1 MKLIH
6 LTDTHLTTPGR
17 SLYGIDPLA
26 RLQAAVE
33 HIAHQHADAEL
44 CVVTGDLTHWGEAAA
59 YASLRECLQML
70 PMPVLPLIGNH
81 DDRGRFRA
89 AFPETPVDDNGFVQ
103 WTQDTS
109 AGRFILLD
117 TVIGDADP
125 RNPSAGYFDAGRLE
139 WMRAQLDRA
148 QADATPVFLF
158 MHHPPFGV
166 GIAAFDDINLVAED
180 ARAFGALL
188 RGYGPIRGQIRHL
201 FFGHIHRP
209 ISGSWHGIP
218 FSTLPAT
225 AHQSGLDFLAETDRF
240 THEAPGYGVVLI
252 TPEQV
257 TVHISDF
264 LYRGPQ
270 IDPGSERLRD

>member
-17 SLYGIDPLA
+17 TLYGIDPLA
-26 RLQAAVE
+26 RLNAAVA

-44 CVVTGDLTHWGEAAA
+44 CVVTGDLTHWGEPAA
-59 YASLRECLQML
+59 YVSLRDVLQRL
-70 PMPVLPLIGNH
+70 PMTVLPLIGNH
-81 DDRGRFRA
+81 DSRAAFCA
-89 AFPETPVDDNGFVQ
+89 AFPEVPRDASGFVQ
-103 WTQDTS
+103 FTHDTS
-109 AGRFILLD
+109 AGRLILLD
-117 TVIGDADP
+117 TVLGDAAP
-125 RNPSAGYFDAGRLE
+125 GRKSAGYFDAGRIDWL
-139 WMRAQLDRA
+139 RQQLDAA
-148 QADATPVFLF
+148 QQDGVAVFLF

-166 GIAAFDDINLVAED
+166 GIPAFDDINLVAAD
-180 ARAFGALL
+180 ALEFGALL
-188 RGYGPIRGQIRHL
+188 RGYRHIRHL

-225 AHQSGLDFLAETDRF
+225 AHQSGLDFLADTDLF

-252 TPEQV
+252 QPEQV

-264 LYRGPQ
+264 LYNGPLF
-270 IDPGSERLRD
+270 DPASERL

>member
-17 SLYGIDPLA
+17 TLYGIDPLA
-26 RLQAAVE
+26 RLNAAVD
-33 HIAHQHADAEL
+33 HIARQHAGAER
-44 CVVTGDLTHWGEAAA
+44 CVVTGALTHWGERAA
-59 YASLRECLQML
+59 YASLRDALDRL

-81 DDRGRFRA
+81 DDRATFRA
-89 AFPETPVDDNGFVQ
+89 AYPEIPVDASGFVQ
-103 WTQDTS
+103 WTRDTS

-117 TVIGDADP
+117 TVLGDAAQG
-125 RNPSAGYFDAGRLE
+125 RKSAGYFDAGRVDWL
-139 WMRAQLDRA
+139 RQQLDVA
-148 QADATPVFLF
+148 QADAVPVFLF

-166 GIAAFDDINLVAED
+166 GIAAFDEINLVADD
-180 ARAFGALL
+180 AREFGALL
-188 RGYGPIRGQIRHL
+188 RGYSHIRHL

-225 AHQSGLDFLAETDRF
+225 AHQSGLDFLTDADLF

-270 IDPGSERLRD
+270 IDPASERL

>member
-17 SLYGIDPLA
+17 TLYGIDPLA
-26 RLQAAVE
+26 RLKAALD
-33 HIAHQHADAEL
+33 HIHIQHADAEL
-44 CVVTGDLTHWGEAAA
+44 CVITGDLTHWGEAAA
-59 YASLRECLQML
+59 YDSLRETLRAL
-70 PMPVLPLIGNH
+70 PLPVLPIIGNH
-81 DDRGRFRA
+81 DDRSRFRS
-89 AFPETPVDDNGFVQ
+89 AFPEVPTDESGFVQ

-109 AGRFILLD
+109 VGRFILLD
-117 TVIGDADP
+117 TVIGDAAQG
-125 RNPSAGYFDAGRLE
+125 RKSAGYFDAGRVDWL
-139 WMRAQLDRA
+139 RARLDAA
-148 QADATPVFLF
+148 QAEGVPVFLF

-166 GIAAFDDINLVAED
+166 GIAAFDEINLVADD
-180 ARAFGALL
+180 ALAFGALL
-188 RGYGPIRGQIRHL
+188 RQYRHIRHL

-225 AHQSGLDFLAETDRF
+225 AHQSGLDFLSGTDLF

-264 LYRGPQ
+264 TYRGPQ
-270 IDPGSERLRD
+270 IDPASERLQG

>member
-17 SLYGIDPLA
+17 KLYGIDPLA
-26 RLQAAVE
+26 RLNAAVT
-33 HIAHQHADAEL
+33 HIARQHADAEL
-44 CVVTGDLTHWGEAAA
+44 CVVTGDLTHWGEPAA
-59 YASLRECLQML
+59 YVSLREALGRL

-81 DDRGRFRA
+81 DDRARFRA
-89 AFPETPVDDNGFVQ
+89 AFPEVPVDTNGFVQ

-117 TVIGDADP
+117 TVLSDAVQGP
-125 RNPSAGYFDAGRLE
+125 KSAGYFGATRMDWLR
-139 WMRAQLDRA
+139 RQLDSAR
-148 QADATPVFLF
+148 ADATAVFLF

-166 GIAAFDDINLVAED
+166 GIAAFDEINLRADD
-180 ARAFGALL
+180 AREFGALL
-188 RGYGPIRGQIRHL
+188 SQYSNIRHL

-209 ISGSWHGIP
+209 ISGSWRGIP

-225 AHQSGLDFLAETDRF
+225 AHQSGLDFHRETDLF

-264 LYRGPQ
+264 LYSGPQ
-270 IDPGSERLRD
+270 IDPASERL

>member
-17 SLYGIDPLA
+17 LLYGIDPLA
-26 RLQAAVE
+26 RLQAAVA
-33 HIAHQHADAEL
+33 HIVHHHADAEL
-44 CVVTGDLTHWGEAAA
+44 CVVTGDLTHWGEPAA
-59 YASLRECLQML
+59 YACLRDALRPL

-81 DDRGRFRA
+81 DARTNFRA
-89 AFPETPVDDNGFVQ
+89 AFPEVPVDADGFVQ
-103 WTQDTS
+103 RTQDTS

-117 TVIGDADP
+117 TVIGDAAP
-125 RNPSAGYFDAGRLE
+125 GRKSAGCFDAGRIDWL
-139 WMRAQLDRA
+139 RARLDAA
-148 QADATPVFLF
+148 QADGVPVFLC

-166 GIAAFDDINLVAED
+166 GIAAFDDINLVADD

-188 RGYGPIRGQIRHL
+188 RQYSHIRHL

-209 ISGSWHGIP
+209 ISGSWHGIA

-225 AHQSGLDFLAETDRF
+225 AYQSGLDFRAETDLF

-264 LYRGPQ
+264 LYCGPR
-270 IDPGSERLRD
+270 IDPASERP

>member
-33 HIAHQHADAEL
+33 HIARQHADAEL

-59 YASLRECLQML
+59 YASLRDCLELL

-81 DDRGRFRA
+81 DHRGRFRA
-89 AFPETPVDDNGFVQ
+89 AFPEVPVDENGFVQ
-103 WTQDTS
+103 WTHDTS
-109 AGRFILLD
+109 VGRFILLD
-117 TVIGDADP
+117 TVLGDADQ
-125 RNPSAGYFDAGRLE
+125 RCPSAGYFDAGRVE
-139 WMRAQLDRA
+139 WLRAQLDRA
-148 QADATPVFLF
+148 QTDAAPVFLF

-166 GIAAFDDINLVAED
+166 GIPAFDEINLVAED
-180 ARAFGALL
+180 AREFGDLL
-188 RGYGPIRGQIRHL
+188 RGYDHIRHL

-225 AHQSGLDFLAETDRF
+225 AHQSGLDFLTETDQF

-264 LYRGPQ
+264 LYRGPR
-270 IDPGSERLRD
+270 IDPGSERLHG

>member
-17 SLYGIDPLA
+17 TLYGIDPLA
-26 RLQAAVE
+26 RLNAAVD
-33 HIAHQHADAEL
+33 HIARQHANAEL
-44 CVVTGDLTHWGEAAA
+44 CVVTGDLTHWGESAA
-59 YASLRECLQML
+59 YASLREALGRL

-81 DDRGRFRA
+81 DERANFCA
-89 AFPETPVDDNGFVQ
+89 AFPDVPVDASGFVQ

-117 TVIGDADP
+117 TVRGDDAQG
-125 RNPSAGYFDAGRLE
+125 RKSAGYFDAGRVDWL
-139 WMRAQLDRA
+139 RHQLDAA
-148 QADATPVFLF
+148 QADGVSVFLF

-166 GIAAFDDINLVAED
+166 GIAAFDEINLVADD
-180 ARAFGALL
+180 AREFGALL
-188 RGYGPIRGQIRHL
+188 RNYSHIRHL

-225 AHQSGLDFLAETDRF
+225 AHQSGLDFLSDTDLF

-264 LYRGPQ
+264 LYAGPQ
-270 IDPGSERLRD
+270 IDPASERLKG

>member
-17 SLYGIDPLA
+17 TLYGIDPLE
-26 RLQAAVE
+26 RLNVAVD

-44 CVVTGDLTHWGEAAA
+44 CVVTGDLTHWGESAA
-59 YASLRECLQML
+59 YASLREVLGRL
-70 PMPVLPLIGNH
+70 PMLVLPLIGNH
-81 DDRGRFRA
+81 DDRAAFRA
-89 AFPETPVDDNGFVQ
+89 AFPDVPADVGGFVQ
-103 WTQDTS
+103 WTHATS
-109 AGRFILLD
+109 VGRFILLD
-117 TVIGDADP
+117 TVLGDTAQG
-125 RNPSAGYFDAGRLE
+125 RKSAGYFDAGRVDWL
-139 WMRAQLDRA
+139 RQQLDIA
-148 QADATPVFLF
+148 KDDATPVFLF

-166 GIAAFDDINLVAED
+166 GIAAFDDINLVAAD
-180 ARAFGALL
+180 AVEFGALL
-188 RGYGPIRGQIRHL
+188 HGYTHIRHL

-225 AHQSGLDFLAETDRF
+225 AHQSGLDFLTETDLF

-264 LYRGPQ
+264 LYAGPQ
-270 IDPGSERLRD
+270 FDPASERL

>member
-17 SLYGIDPLA
+17 TLYGIDPLA
-26 RLQAAVE
+26 RLQAAVA
-33 HIAHQHADAEL
+33 HIARQHADAEL
-44 CVVTGDLTHWGEAAA
+44 CVVTGDLTHWGEDAA

-125 RNPSAGYFDAGRLE
+125 RRPSAGYFDPRRIDWL
-139 WMRAQLDRA
+139 RAQLDRA

-188 RGYGPIRGQIRHL
+188 REYGPIRGQIRHL

-270 IDPGSERLRD
+270 IDPGSERLHD